1 MEISSPTSQ
10 PSELLGLSSALPI
23 QTSRL
28 TLRPFELT
36 DADALYA
43 LQRDK
48 SVTRYAGGA
57 KTRAESG
64 ESLRRIIDRTAD
76 GGFGPL
82 ALQERASSA
91 VIGWCGVQLMRGTG
105 QYEVIY
111 ALQVAQ
117 WGKGLASEA
126 AKKLLGIA
134 FRLVEPGIEEI
145 FALVYPQNL
154 KSILVLKRLGMVFVE
169 KRDDSVSR
177 RSVSLYGILRDT
189 FLKRQGRLAE
199 PVDQLSSSK

>member
-1 MEISSPTSQ
+1 MINSSSTSQ
-10 PSELLGLSSALPI
+10 PSESRGLISALPI

-36 DADALYA
+36 DAAALYA
-43 LQRDK
+43 LQGDK
-48 SVTRYAGGA
+48 RITRYAGGA

-82 ALQERASSA
+82 ALQDRASSS
-91 VIGWCGVQLMRGTG
+91 VIGWCGIQLMRGTE

-126 AKKLLGIA
+126 AKTLLSIA
-134 FRLVEPGIEEI
+134 FQLVEPGIEEI

-154 KSILVLKRLGMVFVE
+154 KSILVLGRLGMVFVE
-169 KRDDSVSR
+169 EQHDSASR
-177 RSVSLYGILRDT
+177 RSASLYRVSRDT
-189 FLKRQGRLAE
+189 FLKG
-199 PVDQLSSSK
+199 